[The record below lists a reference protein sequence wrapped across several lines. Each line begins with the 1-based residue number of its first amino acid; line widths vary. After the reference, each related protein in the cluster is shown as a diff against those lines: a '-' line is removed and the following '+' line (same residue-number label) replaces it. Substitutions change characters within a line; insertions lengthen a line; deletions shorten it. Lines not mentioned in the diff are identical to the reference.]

1 MAKFLAGLIILL
13 FTLFAIAIKILGI
26 ATVIAFVLALV
37 GLFDVQMSTAINL
50 LLLTIGSG
58 FVLLALV
65 FIIKIL
71 ALK

>member
-13 FTLFAIAIKILGI
+13 FTLFAISIKILGI